1 MKKNVKMANVIA
13 PMIWLCVLLICA
25 CSQQE
30 YDVGVSLPDE
40 VTNRDAQRFV
50 EALNASTDQQ
60 PVFQS
65 LTKDKQV
72 YFEDIRLCNSSM
84 HGMVFIVPFANEG
97 AEMISGAL
105 YYPVGFTQLDNECV
119 ELNNKLKS
127 PQVVTAETL
136 NNDIPITQRFLYS
149 NDFTILSDKG
159 LQVDDGLKAYEFL
172 KDSMMQLT
180 QEQLPRTR
188 FENPYTEGAKAV
200 FKFSYTSSYMGTPD
214 GNCHGVKHS
223 TIEEWAKEALWRSDI
238 PPSYCKVEKEW
249 YENKIVIIIDCDIL
263 YRKCPDP
270 REFAMHY
277 SKMLQQVAIEH
288 WINMIV
294 QVTYQIHGTYRL
306 GWGGGTGG
314 STGEHKPKPSD
325 GPYADNYAS
334 GVIPKNAI
342 PEECDSLP
350 YSNKAKSAMK
360 EMLDSLFSLKP
371 YKGAKYN
378 YIDFSQYKKIIKEH
392 GNIEHA
398 SAVEV
403 YDDNRHYMVEPEKGG
418 LSDRAKYHYGPYTKY
433 IIHNHPNFTPPS
445 AKDLLNLCL
454 AAASPE
460 CTNIRGSVVFIDENT
475 YYALIINDRN
485 KAATMFKEIENEVD
499 DTTNDFKLDGKCG
512 EVLRQYEHISTFKSS
527 NETAIARLSTIINHF
542 DGGISIVKCHIKDKS
557 DYTTYG
563 SEKISYKPIKC

>member
-40 VTNRDAQRFV
+40 VTNRDAQRFI
-50 EALNASTDQQ
+50 EALNASTNQQ
-60 PVFQS
+60 SVFQT

-72 YFEDIRLCNSSM
+72 FFEDIRLCNSSM
-84 HGMVFIVPFANEG
+84 HGMVFIVPFGNEG
-97 AEMISGAL
+97 AETISGAL

-159 LQVDDGLKAYEFL
+159 LQVDNGLKTYEFL

-180 QEQLPRTR
+180 QEQLPETR
-188 FENPYTEGAKAV
+188 YYNPYLSGSKVIVTIDYSA
-200 FKFSYTSSYMGTPD
+200 SYVGQPD
-214 GNCHGVKHS
+214 GYIHGLYHDTV
-223 TIEEWAKEALWRSDI
+223 EQWAKEALQQTIINPYMCRI
-238 PPSYCKVEKEW
+238 EKGW
-249 YENKIVIIIDCDIL
+249 FQNKIEITIPCEQLYDVSLDPESFVRYYGNIL
-263 YRKCPDP
+263 
-270 REFAMHY
+270 
-277 SKMLQQVAIEH
+277 QGIAIAH
-288 WINMIV
+288 SFSFFV
-294 QVTYQIHGTYRL
+294 QTTYRVS
-306 GWGGGTGG
+306 GATYWDRRGGTIGIVG
-314 STGEHKPKPSD
+314 ESRPEPNNVPYTGDLGLRIFPK
-325 GPYADNYAS
+325 GT
-334 GVIPKNAI
+334 I

-418 LSDRAKYHYGPYTKY
+418 LSDRAQYHYGPYTKY

-445 AKDLLNLCL
+445 AKDLLDLCL
-454 AAASPE
+454 VAASPE
-460 CTNIRGSVVFIDENT
+460 CTNICGSVVFIDENT

-499 DTTNDFKLDGKCG
+499 DTTNDFKLVGKCG
-512 EVLRQYEHISTFKSS
+512 KVLKQYEHISTFKSS

-542 DGGISIVKCHIKDKS
+542 DGGISIVKCHITDKP